1 MAIQTKILLD
11 TNFLLT
17 MVRYKIHGFDDF
29 REKGKFS
36 FFVLESVLGEMDSL
50 GKQDKKIKNEARI
63 VKEILKNNNVK
74 TLETDVPIVDDDLVK
89 RSSEY
94 VIATN
99 DKILRD
105 RVRAAGGKTAYIR
118 SLTYVEMD

>member
-1 MAIQTKILLD
+1 MVANTKILLD